1 MSGLMRAKVFS
12 IPSGAPFL
20 KTFVAALL
28 DGKIVDGFSRDLGPL
43 DIADATIYVPTRR
56 AARALADELARSL
69 DRPSTLL
76 PRLLPL
82 GALDAT
88 EASLFF
94 DDFDFESGPDHDLPI
109 AASEILRRMLL
120 SDLVLQWGEGVRH
133 AIVSI
138 DADGQRRFD
147 PSEASLVGTSPIDAW
162 HLASELAG
170 LIDELIIEGVAWKR
184 LDPLVLPEFDMYW
197 RITIDFLDIA
207 ITQWPNILESR
218 GLVDP
223 AARRMKLVDAQS
235 RHILSGQAGPVIAI
249 GSTGTNRA
257 TARLLSA
264 IAHAP
269 RGAVILPGLDTRL
282 DDSTWSLI
290 SAYLSEEAEPCFGHP
305 QAALARLLPVLKIKR
320 DEVTSLGTPAPALAT
335 RAAFI
340 SEALRPAD
348 TTDLW
353 RFFHDGISPA
363 DLTQAL
369 EGVTLIEAADEREE
383 ALCLAIAMREVLTH
397 PHRTAALVTPDRE
410 LARRVKAELSRW
422 EIEADDSAG
431 EVLSA
436 SPHGRLAR
444 LIAHCSEEPCD
455 RLALLQHPLARFGLA
470 RADVEALWPL
480 YEIGLA
486 RAPIGHARSDPASM
500 IAAAREAFKEGHAH
514 RAQKHIADRDWRRLE
529 DLLTRLAS
537 DLAPLQKPLGRFGLP
552 AWIAAHRQAYAAVT
566 EDQNGVG
573 SGGPDREA
581 LERLFDDLAAHAS
594 QRMMFDAESYADF
607 FTRIAQE
614 TPLRGPVRAHP
625 RLKIFGLLEARLM
638 QVDVMLLGG
647 LDETVWPPQA
657 KGDAFLNRPMRA
669 ELGLTP
675 PERKI
680 GQTAHDFTQAIG
692 SPRVIL
698 SRAAKRGGTPMV
710 ASRFLQRLAALGG
723 PIWQTCVSRGNDVL
737 TFARAIDRP
746 EGPPQPVKR
755 PAPKPP
761 LAIRPLRLSV
771 TRIEMLRRD
780 PYAVFA
786 ETCLKLAELPP
797 VRREIEY
804 RAIGTAMHEAFAQ
817 FTRLY
822 PSGQL
827 PPDAGLRL
835 SALLKEA
842 CADYLQDIH
851 FATFR
856 WPRIEH
862 EIAFLLNVEAKRRQT
877 IHHIDVEIPGR
888 LEIPLSDGSVFVL
901 SAVADRIEHLTDGSL
916 AILDYK
922 TGSAP
927 GLNEVQVGFAPQLT
941 LEAAMAER
949 GAFGIAQPASVK
961 EALYLKLGGARSF
974 ERSLLFDKGK
984 TPFADV
990 VQKHYGDLVG
1000 LLNTFRDE
1008 TQAYP
1013 ARPFPKYAARYNAY
1027 DHLARVKEWSI
1038 GSLEETPT

>member
-1 MSGLMRAKVFS
+1 M
-12 IPSGAPFL
+12 
-20 KTFVAALL
+20 
-28 DGKIVDGFSRDLGPL
+28 
-43 DIADATIYVPTRR
+43 PTRR
-56 AARALADELARSL
+56 AARALADELAQAL
-69 DRPSTLL
+69 DRPATLL

-88 EASLFF
+88 ETSLFF
-94 DDFDFESGPDHDLPI
+94 EDSDLDSAPDANLPI

-120 SDLVLQWGEGVRH
+120 SDLILQWGEGVRH
-133 AIVSI
+133 AIIAI
-138 DADGQRRFD
+138 DANGQRHFD

-162 HLASELAG
+162 YLASELAG
-170 LIDELIIEGVAWKR
+170 LIDELIIEDVPWKR

-197 RITIDFLDIA
+197 RITTDFLDIA
-207 ITQWPNILESR
+207 IRQWPNILESI

-257 TARLLSA
+257 TARLLSS

-282 DDSTWSLI
+282 DDGTWSLI
-290 SAYLSEEAEPCFGHP
+290 SAHLSEDAEPCFGHP
-305 QAALARLLPVLKIKR
+305 QAALARLLPVLQIKR
-320 DEVTSLGTPAPALAT
+320 DEVTPLGSPTPALTA

-353 RFFHDGISPA
+353 RFFGAEISTD
-363 DLTQAL
+363 DLAQAL
-369 EGVTLIEAADEREE
+369 DGVTLIEAADEREE
-383 ALCLAIAMREVLTH
+383 ALSLAIAMRETLTH
-397 PHRTAALVTPDRE
+397 PNKTAALVTPDRE

-422 EIEADDSAG
+422 SIEVDDSAG

-444 LIAHCSEEPCD
+444 LIAHCSEDPPS
-455 RLALLQHPLARFGLA
+455 RLALLQHPLTRLGLS
-470 RADVEALWPL
+470 RADVETLSPL

-486 RAPIGHARSDPASM
+486 RAPISRSLTDPASM
-500 IAAAREAFKEGHAH
+500 IAAARTAFKDGHAH
-514 RAQKHIADRDWRRLE
+514 RAQKQIADQDWQRLE
-529 DLLTRLAS
+529 DLLIRLATG
-537 DLAPLQKPLGRFGLP
+537 LAPLQELRGRFGLP
-552 AWIAAHRQAYAAVT
+552 AWIAAHRDAFIAIAA
-566 EDQNGVG
+566 DQNGASS
-573 SGGPDREA
+573 SGADREV
-581 LERLFDDLAAHAS
+581 LERLFDELSAHAS
-594 QRMMFDAESYADF
+594 PRMMFDAEAYADF
-607 FTRIAQE
+607 FTRISQE

-638 QVDVMLLGG
+638 QADIMLLGG
-647 LDETVWPPQA
+647 LDETIWPPQA
-657 KGDAFLNRPMRA
+657 KGDAFLNRPMRT

-680 GQTAHDFTQAIG
+680 GQTAHDFTQALG
-692 SPRVIL
+692 SERVIL

-723 PIWQTCVSRGNDVL
+723 PAWQTCIGRGNEVL
-737 TFARAIDRP
+737 ALARAIDRP
-746 EGPPQPVKR
+746 RAPAKPVKR
-755 PAPKPP
+755 PAPRPP
-761 LAIRPLRLSV
+761 LDIRPTRLSV
-771 TRIEMLRRD
+771 TRIETLRRD
-780 PYAVFA
+780 PYAIFA
-786 ETCLKLAELPP
+786 EHCLQLAELPTIS
-797 VRREIEY
+797 RDIEY
-804 RAIGTAMHEAFAQ
+804 RAIGTAMHEAIAR
-817 FTRLY
+817 FTCLF
-822 PSGQL
+822 PSGPL

-842 CADYLQDIH
+842 CADYLQDVH

-862 EIAFLLNVEAKRRQT
+862 EIAFLLSVEARRRQT
-877 IHHIDVEIPGR
+877 ISHIDVEIRGTH
-888 LEIPLSDGSVFVL
+888 EIILRDGSIFVL
-901 SAVADRIEHLTDGSL
+901 SAVADRLEHLTDGSL

-922 TGSAP
+922 TGVAP
-927 GLNEVQVGFAPQLT
+927 GLKEIQVGFAPQLT

-949 GAFGIAQPASVK
+949 GAFGLPPNTSVK
-961 EALYLKLGGARSF
+961 EALYLKLGGARSL
-974 ERSLLFDKGK
+974 ERPLLFSEIS
-984 TPFADV
+984 FEDV
-990 VQKHYGDLVG
+990 VQKHYDDLVG
-1000 LLNTFRDE
+1000 LLNSFRDE

-1038 GSLEETPT
+1038 GAVQENGS